1 MEVILDSNFIIS
13 CIKRKINFLEDL
25 ENLGFKVLLPK
36 EVYQELKDLR
46 QKVSHNERNNIDI
59 ALSLIEKNKIKKI
72 RLGNKIVDEGL
83 IEKGKKGC
91 YVATLDSGIKRA
103 ISNKVIISEAKNS
116 LIIERS

>member
-46 QKVSHNERNNIDI
+46 LNVPHSERTAIDLSFDTLNN
-59 ALSLIEKNKIKKI
+59 KKIKKV

-91 YVATLDSGIKRA
+91 YIATLDSGIKRA
-103 ISNKVIISEAKNS
+103 IPNRIVISEAKNS
-116 LIIERS
+116 IIVERS